1 MTFNENHCPIWGEDY
16 SAKVEPNPLSSIDIV
31 HDSER
36 TGGSYRIARDGADTQ
51 IDRLSLEEK
60 AHLTTWLIDQRSQGE
75 TYPEIDLRVIEHIKS
90 KVPLAVHERANRM
103 LRFIGAQTTVV
114 GTNFVFPDQ
123 LDPAIYAWSE
133 STAEGEIG
141 YFLDFLISK
150 GWLDS
155 RPKTGR
161 RFLGEYLVP
170 ISVRVTVEGRSHI
183 EEEKVNV
190 GSAQGF
196 IAMWFDDSM
205 KKASKEGIEPA
216 IVDAGYSP
224 MRIDKKLDV
233 RKIDDEIVAQI
244 RRSRFLV
251 ADCTHGETKSRG
263 SVYWEAGFAYGL
275 GIEVIYTCHKDVAHD
290 LPFDTRQFP
299 HIIWRTPADLRRQL
313 KERISALLGDGP
325 RI

>member
-1 MTFNENHCPIWGEDY
+1 MALDENICPIWGGEFEAQVQTSEHYD
-16 SAKVEPNPLSSIDIV
+16 EHIV
-31 HDSER
+31 DCSR
-36 TGGSYRIARDGADTQ
+36 CGGKYRIDGLADVSSLSRD
-51 IDRLSLEEK
+51 EK
-60 AHLTTWLIDQRSQGE
+60 ARLTTWLVDQRAQGNVCPKVDAGAI
-75 TYPEIDLRVIEHIKS
+75 TLIKNR
-90 KVPLAVHERANRM
+90 PRLPIHDRANRM
-103 LRFIGAQTTVV
+103 LRFIAEETAVV
-114 GTNFVFPDQ
+114 GTTYSFESEI
-123 LDPAIYAWSE
+123 DPGIYAWSE
-133 STAEGEIG
+133 STTEGEIG
-141 YFLDFLISK
+141 YFVDYLIVRS
-150 GWLDS
+150 WLDPGH
-155 RPKTGR
+155 RPATRG
-161 RFLGEYLVP
+161 LGDYRIP
-170 ISVRVTVEGRSHI
+170 RSVKVTVDGRSHI
-183 EEEKVNV
+183 EEERISSD
-190 GSAQGF
+190 SAQGF